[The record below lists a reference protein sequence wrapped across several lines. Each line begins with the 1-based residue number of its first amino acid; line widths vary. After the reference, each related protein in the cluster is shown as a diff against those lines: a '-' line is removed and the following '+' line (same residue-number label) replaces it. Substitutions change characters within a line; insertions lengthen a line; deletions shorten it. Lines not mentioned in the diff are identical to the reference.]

1 MIETFGSKYATALNN
16 LSLMFV
22 RVFAGKPELRSEV
35 DIIVADVEEPD
46 SLAAMCKQA
55 VIIVNCVGPVSGH
68 LWLFIFNTK
77 NLLRHMRRTS
87 HCIGILASV

>member
-68 LWLFIFNTK
+68 L
-77 NLLRHMRRTS
+77 
-87 HCIGILASV
+87 